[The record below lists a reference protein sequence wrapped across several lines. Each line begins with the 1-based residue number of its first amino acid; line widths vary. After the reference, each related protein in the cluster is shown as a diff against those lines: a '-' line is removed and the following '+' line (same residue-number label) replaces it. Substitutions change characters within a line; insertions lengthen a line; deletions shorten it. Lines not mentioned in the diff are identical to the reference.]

1 MWNHNMGWGA
11 WTLMAI
17 GMVTFWAL
25 VVWLVAA
32 LVREGPQKTTTD
44 TESPTASAERIL
56 AERYARGD
64 IDADDY
70 HRLLEDLRGGQL
82 SGSRS

>member
-1 MWNHNMGWGA
+1 MWYHNMGWGA

-25 VVWLVAA
+25 VVWLVAT
-32 LVREGPQKTTTD
+32 LVREGPQKTATD
-44 TESPTASAERIL
+44 TEPLTASAERIL